1 MRDGVYWMNIIFFGP
16 PGTGKGTIA
25 QYINR
30 KFGYQHISSGDLL
43 RDEVKKKTKI
53 GRQIAP
59 LIKDGKL
66 VEDEI
71 IADIVSKKVKGLS
84 KTGFILDG
92 YPRNINQA
100 SMFEKFLQKSKIK
113 IDFVLNIDSKESK
126 IIERLSA
133 RRQCTNC
140 KRIFGLDVPPIKDG
154 VCDDC
159 KGQLIQR
166 EDDRPEVVKYRLELY
181 KVMTEPVI
189 EFFEKRD
196 LLITIDGNEPLHKI
210 FNKVEKLIMERMK

>member
-1 MRDGVYWMNIIFFGP
+1 MNIIFFGP

-53 GRQIAP
+53 GREISP

-71 IADIVSKKVKGLS
+71 IANIVSKKVKKLS
-84 KTGFILDG
+84 KAGFILDG
-92 YPRNINQA
+92 YPRNMNQA
-100 SMFEKFLQKSKIK
+100 AMFDKFLQKSRIK
-113 IDFVLNIDSKESK
+113 IDFVLNIDSEEKK
-126 IIERLSA
+126 IVERLSA
-133 RRQCTNC
+133 RRQCIKC
-140 KRIFGLDVPPIKDG
+140 KRIFGLDVPPKKEG

-159 KGQLIQR
+159 GSALILR
-166 EDDRPEVVKYRLELY
+166 DDDKPEVVKYRLELY
-181 KVMTEPVI
+181 KVMTQPVI
-189 EFFEKRD
+189 EHFEKKGI
-196 LLITIDGNEPLHKI
+196 LLTIDGNEPLHKI
-210 FNKVEKLIMERMK
+210 FNGVEKIILGRLK